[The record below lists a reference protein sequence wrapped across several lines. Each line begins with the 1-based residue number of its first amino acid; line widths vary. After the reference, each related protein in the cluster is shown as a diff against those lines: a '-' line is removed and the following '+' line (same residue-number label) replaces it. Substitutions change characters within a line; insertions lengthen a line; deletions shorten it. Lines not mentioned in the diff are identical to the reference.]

1 MIGVVLALLSAMAFG
16 FSQILVRRKLDESN
30 FVRISLAITIMGNIL
45 LWPLALILTNTETVN
60 FDGVMFF
67 VVAGLLAPGIV
78 RLIYF
83 KGMEVVGVSA
93 NASVFATYP
102 MYSSFLAVLILG
114 EVLVAENW
122 IGIICIIVGIVY
134 LERNVSN
141 TQTRSKKI
149 SRKDFVFPLFASVTF
164 SVSQIVRKQGL
175 IICNEPLLG
184 VAIGYSS
191 ALLLYILLLVFSNS
205 AGGSKKFSGEDL
217 RLFWKPGAGIALAWL
232 LSFLAL
238 SQENVSIVAPLL
250 QTELLFILFFSC
262 VFLRKLENISY
273 KLIISAL
280 LIVAGVVLVS
290 I

>member
-1 MIGVVLALLSAMAFG
+1 MIGIVLALLSAMAFG

-45 LWPLALILTNTETVN
+45 LWPLALILTNLKTIN
-60 FDGVMFF
+60 FEDVMFF

-83 KGMEVVGVSA
+83 KGMEDVGVSA

-102 MYSSFLAVLILG
+102 MYSSILAVLILG

-134 LERNVSN
+134 LERNLSN
-141 TQTRSKKI
+141 TKTRPKKI
-149 SRKDFVFPLFASVTF
+149 SRKSFVFPLFAAVTF
-164 SVSQIVRKQGL
+164 SVSQIVRKEGL

-184 VAIGYSS
+184 IAIGYSS
-191 ALLLYILLLVFSNS
+191 ALIPYILLLTFSNN
-205 AGGSKKFSGEDL
+205 AVVKFSGKDL

-250 QTELLFILFFSC
+250 QTELLFILFFSY

-273 KLIISAL
+273 KLVISAL